1 MHVVIP
7 IQAFR
12 RKPANELK
20 SLFSRNKQKSK
31 KRELK
36 HFTTASEIK
45 SYQEHPQKHKPQEMI
60 TQYAC
65 NKPAS

>member
-1 MHVVIP
+1 MHVVIQ
-7 IQAFR
+7 IQPFR
-12 RKPANELK
+12 RKPKKLK

-31 KRELK
+31 DIK

-45 SYQEHPQKHKPQEMI
+45 AYQGHLPKHKPQEMI

>member
-1 MHVVIP
+1 MHLVIL
-7 IQAFR
+7 IQAFQ
-12 RKPANELK
+12 RKPAKETKILNLAVTNRGQRK
-20 SLFSRNKQKSK
+20 LIP
-31 KRELK
+31 
-36 HFTTASEIK
+36 FTMASEIK